1 MQVANSRPVAVI
13 SWLIDMWNDP
23 LGSQLRRN
31 NLDFVRLALAIVV
44 LLSHS
49 FQIAQGNYNGEPL
62 VSLLRWDNLM
72 TLGAL
77 AVCGFFALS
86 GFVITVSWQRNPSW
100 KRFLTNRVRRIYP
113 AFLTVMVL
121 QSFLVAPFVVLH
133 PPQFYTLKQLAVLG
147 AEMLFLLPYGAP
159 FNNLLAV
166 FPHNPE
172 SGSGLLNPSLWTLRY
187 EFWCYLLV
195 LALGLVGWL
204 RHRWLTLVLF
214 VLAWLLVVT
223 GIQLPWHRGLT
234 ALFGPFFLWPR
245 LLACFL
251 SGMVFA
257 TNRERIPHS
266 GRLAVAAAV
275 VLVSVSLGFSIGL
288 EAAFPFA
295 GTYLLFWFGFHP
307 TLRLEGLTR
316 WGDFSYGTYLYG
328 FPIQQLFVH
337 WFPGQLGAW
346 TLFACAL
353 PTTLAMAALSWHLVE
368 KRFQRRPVVA

>member
-1 MQVANSRPVAVI
+1 MAV
-13 SWLIDMWNDP
+13 
-23 LGSQLRRN
+23 
-31 NLDFVRLALAIVV
+31 VV
-44 LLSHS
+44 LFSHS
-49 FQIAQGNYNGEPL
+49 FQVAQGNYLGEPL
-62 VSLLRWDNLM
+62 VSLLRHDNFM
-72 TLGAL
+72 TLGTT

-100 KRFLTNRVRRIYP
+100 RRFLANRVRRIYP
-113 AFLTVMVL
+113 GFLAIMAL
-121 QSFLVAPFVVLH
+121 QSFLVAPFVTLA

-172 SGSGLLNPSLWTLRY
+172 HGSLSLNPPLWTLRY

-195 LALGLVGWL
+195 LAIGLTGWL
-204 RHRWLTLVLF
+204 RRRWLTAALF
-214 VLAWLLVVT
+214 IIIWVVLASGVS
-223 GIQLPWHRGLT
+223 LPWHRVLT
-234 ALFGPFFLWPR
+234 AAFGQSLPWPR

-251 SGMVFA
+251 SGVVFA
-257 TNRERIPHS
+257 VNRELIPHS
-266 GRLAVAAAV
+266 TRFAIVAAV
-275 VLVSVSLGFSIGL
+275 VLAVGSVSFRLGL
-288 EAAFPFA
+288 EAVFPIA

-307 TLRLEGLTR
+307 TLRLERLTR

-337 WFPGQLGAW
+337 WFPGRLGPW

-353 PTTLAMAALSWHLVE
+353 PMTLVMAALSWHLVE
-368 KRFQRRPVVA
+368 KRFLRRQPVA